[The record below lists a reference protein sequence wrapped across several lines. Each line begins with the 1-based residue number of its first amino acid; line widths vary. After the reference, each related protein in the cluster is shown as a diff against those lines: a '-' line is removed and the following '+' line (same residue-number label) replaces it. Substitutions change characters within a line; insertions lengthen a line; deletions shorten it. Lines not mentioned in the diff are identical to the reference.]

1 MKRRR
6 DIIVPASVV
15 DLMMER
21 LSWEVFAADAAR
33 KRQEHAGDHFMLS

>member
-1 MKRRR
+1 VTN
-6 DIIVPASVV
+6 DDVEQQTDEV